1 MIQSTVL
8 MIAIAI
14 TSTFGN
20 GPQVADT
27 TQATDEKTALVEQL
41 LKVTQVEELTKVA
54 QLEGFKAGLEMGPVP
69 IPADKKAK
77 IIEVGTKV
85 MEEVMPW
92 SVMKKD
98 YIELYSKHYTID
110 ELKEIV
116 ELCKDPRYKM
126 FITKQLKM
134 IGPSMK
140 IGQKYS
146 QQMMPKLMQETVKIM
161 QEE

>member
-1 MIQSTVL
+1 
-8 MIAIAI
+8 
-14 TSTFGN
+14 
-20 GPQVADT
+20 
-27 TQATDEKTALVEQL
+27 
-41 LKVTQVEELTKVA
+41 
-54 QLEGFKAGLEMGPVP
+54 
-69 IPADKKAK
+69 
-77 IIEVGTKV
+77 
-85 MEEVMPW
+85 MPW

-140 IGQKYS
+140 IGQKYG